1 MKKKEPVKPHAESLR
16 KKAIEPV
23 KKKSKGINPV
33 HSEADVLKLIHELEV
48 HKIELELQN
57 EETKK
62 RADELLIA
70 NENLTKVEHHL
81 RGRNKELQALYA
93 LSQLAEGTEL
103 SMESLFR
110 KVLYILINAWQHPE
124 FICSRIVV
132 DGVAYCSENFAPTKW
147 KQSAPVI
154 VNGNIIG
161 SMDVLYMKKMKKEDE
176 GPFLKEERNLINALA
191 ERLGHIIEHKRAD
204 EKKRNDDTLIR
215 TLSTAIEQ
223 STVTTVITDIEGNIE
238 FVNPMFTEVTGYT
251 FEEAAGRNHR
261 MLKSGNKSKEDY
273 KKLWD
278 TILSGKVWR
287 GEFCN
292 KKKNGKLYY
301 ESAVISP
308 VKNEEGTIIKYLA
321 LKEDITEQKETE
333 QEIKRQSALIT
344 SLIDSIP
351 DVVFFKDKEGA
362 YIAANPAF
370 ELLMGMPKS
379 KFIGKADHDFFD
391 KKIADAL
398 RADDLKTMEQAAPH
412 RYEEWITI
420 KDRKSLFETIKKPYR
435 DGTGE
440 IIGILGISRDITER
454 KEAET
459 KLKESEERFE
469 TLAEHSRVI
478 TWEIDANG
486 LYTYISDVCRTVLG
500 YNPEEIIGKK
510 HFYDLHPEEGRETFK
525 SEVFGF
531 LMQKK
536 LVRGHIN
543 PLENKEG
550 KVVWVS
556 TNALPTL
563 FSDGKLM
570 GCRGTDTDVTERKE
584 ALEQIKQKNKELLEL
599 NSEKDMFFSIIAHD
613 LRGPFNGFL
622 GLTDVFVS
630 ELTTM
635 SIEEIQK
642 LAVMM
647 KESANNL
654 YRFLENLLEWSQMN
668 RGLTIVNPNELS
680 IHNIIHDNIRLIKDQ
695 ATIKEIEISTDVPEG
710 MTVFADKYML
720 ETVLRNLLSNA
731 VKYTKKGGSIAVSAR
746 NTTDKLIEVSVT
758 DTGIGM
764 NKEMIHDL
772 FRIDAKTSRKGT
784 DGESSTGL
792 GLLICREFIEKNEGI
807 LTVDSKEGKG
817 STFRVSLPSCEEI
830 PTTESLKPEKNNE
843 GKLGNLKIL
852 IAEDDRVSAKL
863 LSRELYN
870 MSKEMFTA
878 ESGVEAVEIC
888 RSNPDIDVVIMD
900 IRMPLMDGYEAAK
913 KIREYNKDIVI
924 IAKVTFALTDH
935 AKKAKESGFNDTII
949 NIFDIQ
955 LLEETIAKHIR

>member
-1 MKKKEPVKPHAESLR
+1 MKKREHEIPIEDSLR
-16 KKAIEPV
+16 KKAEDLV
-23 KKKSKGINPV
+23 KMKSSNANPPKSKA
-33 HSEADVLKLIHELEV
+33 EMLKLIY
-48 HKIELELQN
+48 ELELRIAELEIQN
-57 EETKK
+57 IENPKDAEEKK
-62 RADELLIA
+62 LKD
-70 NENLTKVEHHL
+70 ENLIH
-81 RGRNKELQALYA
+81 
-93 LSQLAEGTEL
+93 
-103 SMESLFR
+103 
-110 KVLYILINAWQHPE
+110 
-124 FICSRIVV
+124 
-132 DGVAYCSENFAPTKW
+132 
-147 KQSAPVI
+147 
-154 VNGNIIG
+154 
-161 SMDVLYMKKMKKEDE
+161 
-176 GPFLKEERNLINALA
+176 
-191 ERLGHIIEHKRAD
+191 
-204 EKKRNDDTLIR
+204 

-223 STVTTVITDIEGNIE
+223 SPVSIFITDTNGIIE
-238 FVNPMFTEVTGYT
+238 FVNPMFTKITGYSSK
-251 FEEAAGRNHR
+251 EAIGKKPNI
-261 MLKSGNKSKEDY
+261 LKSENTPNKVFRE
-273 KKLWD
+273 LWD

-287 GEFCN
+287 GEFQN
-292 KKKNGKLYY
+292 KKKNGELYY
-301 ESAVISP
+301 EAAVISP
-308 VKNEEGTIIKYLA
+308 VKNDEGSIINFLA
-321 LKEDITEQKETE
+321 LKSDITERKKTE
-333 QEIKRQSALIT
+333 EEIKLQSALLN

-351 DVVFFKDKEGA
+351 DMIFFKDTEGVYLGCNPVFQEFVGKTKEE
-362 YIAANPAF
+362 I
-370 ELLMGMPKS
+370 
-379 KFIGKADHDFFD
+379 IGKTDYDFVDKETADFFRHHD
-391 KKIADAL
+391 KLMLTENQTHRNEELVTFANGRKVLLDT
-398 RADDLKTMEQAAPH
+398 LK
-412 RYEEWITI
+412 
-420 KDRKSLFETIKKPYR
+420 SPYR
-435 DGTGE
+435 DGNGNLV
-440 IIGILGISRDITER
+440 GILGISRDITER

-459 KLKESEERFE
+459 KLRESEERFE
-469 TLAEHSRVI
+469 TLAEHSKVI
-478 TWEIDANG
+478 TWEIDENG

-510 HFYDLHPEEGRETFK
+510 HFYDLHPEEGREAFK
-525 SEVFGF
+525 SEVFVF

-543 PLENKEG
+543 ALENKEG
-550 KVVWVS
+550 NVVWVS
-556 TNALPTL
+556 TNALPTF

-570 GCRGTDTDVTERKE
+570 GCRGTDTDITERKE
-584 ALEQIKQKNKELLEL
+584 AEDQIKQKNEELREL
-599 NSEKDMFFSIIAHD
+599 NSEKDKFFSIIAHD

-622 GLTDVFVS
+622 GLTDIFAS
-630 ELTTM
+630 ELSTM
-635 SIEEIQK
+635 NLDDIQH
-642 LAVMM
+642 LAQLL

-668 RGLTIVNPNELS
+668 RGLKTANRKQLLIK
-680 IHNIIHDNIRLIKDQ
+680 NIINDNILLIKNH
-695 ATIKEIEISTDVPEG
+695 AANKEIKISTDVQED

-731 VKYTKKGGSIAVSAR
+731 VKYTKKGGSITVSAR

-843 GKLGNLKIL
+843 GKLSNLKIL

-913 KIREYNKDIVI
+913 KIREFNKDIVI
-924 IAKVTFALTDH
+924 IAKVTFTLSDH

>member
-1 MKKKEPVKPHAESLR
+1 MKKREHETPGEDSLR
-16 KKAIEPV
+16 KKAEDLV
-23 KKKSKGINPV
+23 KMKSSNANPPKSKA
-33 HSEADVLKLIHELEV
+33 EMLKLIY
-48 HKIELELQN
+48 ELELRIAELEIQN
-57 EETKK
+57 IENPKDAEEKK
-62 RADELLIA
+62 LKD
-70 NENLTKVEHHL
+70 ENLIH
-81 RGRNKELQALYA
+81 
-93 LSQLAEGTEL
+93 
-103 SMESLFR
+103 
-110 KVLYILINAWQHPE
+110 
-124 FICSRIVV
+124 
-132 DGVAYCSENFAPTKW
+132 
-147 KQSAPVI
+147 
-154 VNGNIIG
+154 
-161 SMDVLYMKKMKKEDE
+161 
-176 GPFLKEERNLINALA
+176 
-191 ERLGHIIEHKRAD
+191 
-204 EKKRNDDTLIR
+204 

-223 STVTTVITDIEGNIE
+223 SPVITLITDTEGIIE
-238 FVNPMFTEVTGYT
+238 FVNPMFTEVTGYSP
-251 FEEAAGRNHR
+251 EEVIGKNPNI
-261 MLKSGNKSKEDY
+261 LKSENTPKHVFKE
-273 KKLWD
+273 LWD

-292 KKKNGKLYY
+292 KKKNGKLYH

-570 GCRGTDTDVTERKE
+570 GCRGTDTDITERKE

-630 ELTTM
+630 ELTTL

-720 ETVLRNLLSNA
+720 ESVLRNLFSNA
-731 VKYTKKGGSIAVSAR
+731 IKFTQKGGRITISAK
-746 NTTDKLIEVSVT
+746 NATDKLIEVSVT
-758 DTGIGM
+758 DTGIGI
-764 NKEMIHDL
+764 NKEMIQNL
-772 FRIDAKTSRKGT
+772 FRIDVKTSRKGT
-784 DGESSTGL
+784 EGESSTGL
-792 GLLICREFIEKNEGI
+792 GLLICKDFIEKNGGMLDIE
-807 LTVDSKEGKG
+807 SMEGKG
-817 STFRVSLPSCEEI
+817 STFKIVLPCSEEK
-830 PTTESLKPEKNNE
+830 TSLKNVNKENN
-843 GKLGNLKIL
+843 KDRKINNLKIL

-863 LSRELYN
+863 LSRELISI
-870 MSKEMFTA
+870 SKEILQAGT
-878 ESGVEAVEIC
+878 GIEAVEIC

-900 IRMPLMDGYEAAK
+900 IRMPLMDGYEATR
-913 KIREYNKDIVI
+913 KIREFNKDIVI

-935 AKKAKESGFNDTII
+935 AKKAKEAGFSDSITK
-949 NIFDIQ
+949 IFDIE

>member
-1 MKKKEPVKPHAESLR
+1 MKKREHEIPIEDSLR
-16 KKAIEPV
+16 KKAEDLV
-23 KKKSKGINPV
+23 KMKSSNANPPKSKA
-33 HSEADVLKLIHELEV
+33 EMLKLIY
-48 HKIELELQN
+48 ELELRIAELEIHN
-57 EETKK
+57 IENPKDAEENKLK
-62 RADELLIA
+62 D
-70 NENLTKVEHHL
+70 ENLI
-81 RGRNKELQALYA
+81 Q
-93 LSQLAEGTEL
+93 
-103 SMESLFR
+103 
-110 KVLYILINAWQHPE
+110 
-124 FICSRIVV
+124 
-132 DGVAYCSENFAPTKW
+132 
-147 KQSAPVI
+147 
-154 VNGNIIG
+154 
-161 SMDVLYMKKMKKEDE
+161 
-176 GPFLKEERNLINALA
+176 
-191 ERLGHIIEHKRAD
+191 
-204 EKKRNDDTLIR
+204 

-223 STVTTVITDIEGNIE
+223 SPVSIFITDTNGIIE
-238 FVNPMFTEVTGYT
+238 FVNPMFTKITGYSSK
-251 FEEAAGRNHR
+251 EAIGKKPNI
-261 MLKSGNKSKEDY
+261 LKSENTPNKVFRE
-273 KKLWD
+273 LWD

-287 GEFCN
+287 GEFQN
-292 KKKNGKLYY
+292 KKKNGELYY
-301 ESAVISP
+301 EAAVISP
-308 VKNEEGTIIKYLA
+308 VKNDEGSIINFLA
-321 LKEDITEQKETE
+321 LKSDITERKKTE
-333 QEIKRQSALIT
+333 EEIKLQSALLN

-351 DVVFFKDKEGA
+351 DMIFFKDTEGVYLGCNPVFQEFVGKTKEE
-362 YIAANPAF
+362 I
-370 ELLMGMPKS
+370 
-379 KFIGKADHDFFD
+379 IGKTDYDFVDKETADFFRHHD
-391 KKIADAL
+391 KLMLTENQTHRNEELVTFANGRKVLLDT
-398 RADDLKTMEQAAPH
+398 LK
-412 RYEEWITI
+412 
-420 KDRKSLFETIKKPYR
+420 SPYR
-435 DGTGE
+435 DGNGNLV
-440 IIGILGISRDITER
+440 GILGISRDITER

-459 KLKESEERFE
+459 KLRESEERFE
-469 TLAEHSRVI
+469 TLAEHSKVI
-478 TWEIDANG
+478 TWEIDENG

-510 HFYDLHPEEGRETFK
+510 HFYDLHPEEGREAFK
-525 SEVFGF
+525 SEVFVF

-543 PLENKEG
+543 ALENKEG
-550 KVVWVS
+550 NVVWVS
-556 TNALPTL
+556 TNALPTF

-570 GCRGTDTDVTERKE
+570 GCRGTDTDITERKE
-584 ALEQIKQKNKELLEL
+584 AEDQIKQKNEELREL
-599 NSEKDMFFSIIAHD
+599 NSEKDKFFSIIAHD

-622 GLTDVFVS
+622 GLTDIFAS
-630 ELTTM
+630 ELSTM
-635 SIEEIQK
+635 NLDDIQH
-642 LAVMM
+642 LAQLL

-668 RGLTIVNPNELS
+668 RGLKTANRKQLLIK
-680 IHNIIHDNIRLIKDQ
+680 NIINDNILLIKNH
-695 ATIKEIEISTDVPEG
+695 AANKEIKISTDVQED

-731 VKYTKKGGSIAVSAR
+731 VKYTKKGGSITVSAR

-843 GKLGNLKIL
+843 GKLSNLKIL

-913 KIREYNKDIVI
+913 KIREFNKDIVI
-924 IAKVTFALTDH
+924 IAKVTFALSDH

>member
-1 MKKKEPVKPHAESLR
+1 MKKREHEIPIEDSLR
-16 KKAIEPV
+16 KKAEDLV
-23 KKKSKGINPV
+23 KMKSSNANPPKSKA
-33 HSEADVLKLIHELEV
+33 EMLKLIY
-48 HKIELELQN
+48 ELELRIAELEIQN
-57 EETKK
+57 IENPKDAEEKK
-62 RADELLIA
+62 LKD
-70 NENLTKVEHHL
+70 ENLIH
-81 RGRNKELQALYA
+81 
-93 LSQLAEGTEL
+93 
-103 SMESLFR
+103 
-110 KVLYILINAWQHPE
+110 
-124 FICSRIVV
+124 
-132 DGVAYCSENFAPTKW
+132 
-147 KQSAPVI
+147 
-154 VNGNIIG
+154 
-161 SMDVLYMKKMKKEDE
+161 
-176 GPFLKEERNLINALA
+176 
-191 ERLGHIIEHKRAD
+191 
-204 EKKRNDDTLIR
+204 

-223 STVTTVITDIEGNIE
+223 SPVSIFITDTNGIIE
-238 FVNPMFTEVTGYT
+238 FVNPMFTKITGYSSK
-251 FEEAAGRNHR
+251 EAIGKKPNI
-261 MLKSGNKSKEDY
+261 LKSENTPNKVFRE
-273 KKLWD
+273 LWD

-287 GEFCN
+287 GEFQN
-292 KKKNGKLYY
+292 KKKNGELYY
-301 ESAVISP
+301 EAAVISP
-308 VKNEEGTIIKYLA
+308 VKNDEGSIINFLA
-321 LKEDITEQKETE
+321 LKSDITERKKTE
-333 QEIKRQSALIT
+333 EEIKLQSALLN

-351 DVVFFKDKEGA
+351 DMIFFKDTEGVYLGCNPVFQEFVGKTKEE
-362 YIAANPAF
+362 I
-370 ELLMGMPKS
+370 
-379 KFIGKADHDFFD
+379 IGKTDYDFVDKETADFFRHHD
-391 KKIADAL
+391 KLMLTENQTHRNEELVTFANGRKVLLDT
-398 RADDLKTMEQAAPH
+398 LK
-412 RYEEWITI
+412 
-420 KDRKSLFETIKKPYR
+420 SPYR
-435 DGTGE
+435 DGNGNLV
-440 IIGILGISRDITER
+440 GILGISRDITER

-459 KLKESEERFE
+459 KLRESEERFE
-469 TLAEHSRVI
+469 TLAEHSKVI
-478 TWEIDANG
+478 TWEIDENG

-510 HFYDLHPEEGRETFK
+510 HFYDLHPEEGREAFK
-525 SEVFGF
+525 SEVFVF

-543 PLENKEG
+543 ALENKEG
-550 KVVWVS
+550 NVVWVS
-556 TNALPTL
+556 TNALPTF

-570 GCRGTDTDVTERKE
+570 GCRGTDTDITERKE
-584 ALEQIKQKNKELLEL
+584 AEDQIKQKNEELREL
-599 NSEKDMFFSIIAHD
+599 NSEKDKFFSIIAHD

-622 GLTDVFVS
+622 GLTDIFAS
-630 ELTTM
+630 ELSTM
-635 SIEEIQK
+635 NLDDIQH
-642 LAVMM
+642 LAQLL

-668 RGLTIVNPNELS
+668 SGLKTANRKQLLIK
-680 IHNIIHDNIRLIKDQ
+680 NIINDNILLIKNH
-695 ATIKEIEISTDVPEG
+695 AANKEIKISTDVQED

-731 VKYTKKGGSIAVSAR
+731 VKYTKKGGSITVSAR

-843 GKLGNLKIL
+843 GKLSNLKIL

-913 KIREYNKDIVI
+913 KIREFNKDIVI
-924 IAKVTFALTDH
+924 IAKVTFTLSDH